1 MWGGA
6 DGVRAS
12 RVRTW
17 EGAEGNGNAEVRMT
31 GSGETRTGW
40 HIHPAAAHRLL
51 QKLSGGCSAMA
62 MEERSRVGKNHNI
75 ILTGREKLSVSGVA
89 DVMNFDETEITLQTS
104 QGALHIS
111 GSDLHVEKLDLELGE
126 VSVTGLISALDY
138 SEVAPGGSL
147 WSRIFG

>member
-1 MWGGA
+1 
-6 DGVRAS
+6 
-12 RVRTW
+12 
-17 EGAEGNGNAEVRMT
+17 
-31 GSGETRTGW
+31 
-40 HIHPAAAHRLL
+40 
-51 QKLSGGCSAMA
+51 MA
-62 MEERSRVGKNHNI
+62 MEEKARAGKNHNI